1 MPELLS
7 QEVILTLKIQNLLRP
22 VLLSELGKL
31 LSGKFQLKPHILMA
45 LLGGLE
51 IAVNH
56 ILPQFKLL
64 SSLL

>member
-1 MPELLS
+1 
-7 QEVILTLKIQNLLRP
+7 
-22 VLLSELGKL
+22 
-31 LSGKFQLKPHILMA
+31 MA